1 MFQDPK
7 RSGGQFTRC
16 KAFDGFAPIGPV
28 LISAK
33 AFSGVQ
39 NARILVK
46 VNGKVFQDSPCDLI
60 HSPESLV
67 SFLSQGNRCNT
78 CDRSYELRLMQRVLG
93 TTIPAGTSIMTGS
106 PPGIGYF
113 QKPKYSLCDGDVVEA
128 EISNIGTLRNVMVF
142 EGKVRES
149 K

>member
-1 MFQDPK
+1 M
-7 RSGGQFTRC
+7 RR
-16 KAFDGFAPIGPV
+16 A
-28 LISAK
+28 
-33 AFSGVQ
+33 
-39 NARILVK
+39 
-46 VNGKVFQDSPCDLI
+46 
-60 HSPESLV
+60 
-67 SFLSQGNRCNT
+67 
-78 CDRSYELRLMQRVLG
+78 LG